1 MVSSH
6 PNKIVCLINSILTSI
21 DLFDENKTANHVL
34 VNEYLPGQGIMPHTD
49 GPIFF
54 PTISTISCSS
64 HTILEFTEQNLDGS
78 SPINRNIICKL
89 LIEPRSLLILKHD
102 LYQKYLHSIS
112 ETTEDVIDESIEN
125 LENCKNK
132 YKIGDTLQRDTRVS
146 LTIRNVPKTTKWKL
160 NSIKK

>member
-1 MVSSH
+1 
-6 PNKIVCLINSILTSI
+6 
-21 DLFDENKTANHVL
+21 
-34 VNEYLPGQGIMPHTD
+34 MPHTD

-64 HTILEFTEQNLDGS
+64 HTILEFTEQNLDES

-102 LYQKYLHSIS
+102 LYLKYLHSIS
-112 ETTEDVIDESIEN
+112 ETTEDVVDESIKN
-125 LENCKNK
+125 LENCKGT
-132 YKIGDTLQRDTRVS
+132 YKLGDILKRDSRVS

-160 NSIKK
+160 NLIRK